1 MSDQTNHTATTNSQP
16 AWAGEL
22 GQKYLDGIAHSFILH
37 FGTADYAVPGV
48 RVKSYLARMFAARD
62 VIVYYNRAEG
72 FSFPTPSMREAFL
85 NAVDL
90 SGNDA
95 RTAQELQLAGLA
107 GDAGPNRN
115 DPRTCLTL
123 ITRLLRQQDAKGGA
137 IAVID
142 YAETILP
149 EGIATPEDRTL
160 LTMVMDWGN
169 DPAIIASGNIAI
181 LMTRDLE
188 NINSALR
195 AASARFEAIEIPLPG
210 YDERLGFVNWFLA
223 DSPVALADDLTVE
236 RVASLTSALSLM
248 AIEDIMLRAQRE
260 GKLTVENIKTRK
272 KEIITSE
279 YTDVLEVL
287 DPERS
292 FDDIGDLDH
301 IKAFMR
307 RSVIDPVLAGNYA
320 RVPMGVLFTGPAGT
334 GKSIMAEAVAKE
346 SGLNC
351 CVLNP
356 AKLFDKYV
364 GGTEQR
370 VHRVFRAIMS
380 LAPAIVFVDEIDQSI
395 SRGESGDSGVSNRF
409 FKSMLEFMSD
419 TSHRGR
425 VVFLAAT
432 NRPDMLDAALRRPG
446 RFDKKIPFLVPDRD
460 GRASIL
466 QVMMRRYMGVQG
478 AGIPAAVLDDT
489 DNWTGAEL
497 EAAVVKAVEL
507 MQDEGLDPVQAI
519 NEATRRMIPST
530 ADIEYMTQIAIR
542 ECNDLDLLP
551 PAYRNRNTINKA
563 REATEASEP
572 LDVRRRRRDF

>member
-1 MSDQTNHTATTNSQP
+1 MSGQNENSTNGQP

-22 GQKYLDGIAHSFILH
+22 SQKYLDGVSHAFILH
-37 FGTADYAVPGV
+37 FGVADYAVPGV
-48 RVKSYLARMFAARD
+48 RIKNYLARMFSARD
-62 VIVYYNRAEG
+62 IIVFYNRAEG
-72 FSFPTPSMREAFL
+72 FSFPAPSMREAFIS
-85 NAVDL
+85 AVGL
-90 SGNDA
+90 GGNDA
-95 RTAQELQLAGLA
+95 RTMQELQLAGLA
-107 GDAGPNRN
+107 GEAGPNRN

-123 ITRLLRQQDAKGGA
+123 ITRLLRRQGDGGA
-137 IAVID
+137 VAIID
-142 YAETILP
+142 YAETLFP
-149 EGIATPEDRTL
+149 EAAGSPEDRTI
-160 LTMVMDWGN
+160 LTMTMDWGT
-169 DPAIIASGNIAI
+169 DPQIIASGNIVI

-188 NINSALR
+188 DVHSSLR
-195 AASARFEAIEIPLPG
+195 AASARFESIEIPLPG
-210 YDERLGFVNWFLA
+210 YEARLEFINWFLA
-223 DSPVALADDLTVE
+223 DSPIALADGLTVE
-236 RVASLTSALSLM
+236 RAANLTSALGLM
-248 AIEDIMLRAQRE
+248 AVEDILLRAQRE
-260 GKLTVENIKTRK
+260 GELTVENIKTRK
-272 KEIITSE
+272 REIITSE

-292 FDDIGDLDH
+292 FADIGDLEYV
-301 IKAFMR
+301 KAFLR
-307 RSVIDPVLAGNYA
+307 RSIIYPVQEVNYN

-370 VHRVFRAIMS
+370 VHRVFRAITS

-409 FKSMLEFMSD
+409 FKAMLEFMSD

-460 GRASIL
+460 GRASIIR
-466 QVMMRRYMGVQG
+466 VMMRRYLNIHDPN
-478 AGIPAAVLDDT
+478 IPALVLDDT

-507 MQDEGLDPVQAI
+507 TQDEEYNPIEALT
-519 NEATRRMIPST
+519 EATRRMIPST
-530 ADIEYMTQIAIR
+530 ADIEFMTQIAIR

-551 PAYRNRNTINKA
+551 PAYRNRSTIQKA
-563 REATEASEP
+563 REAAEAAEAS
-572 LDVRRRRRDF
+572 DVRRRRRDL

>member
-1 MSDQTNHTATTNSQP
+1 MSDQTNTNTTHSQP

-22 GQKYLDGIAHSFILH
+22 GQKYLDGISHSFILH

-90 SGNDA
+90 TGNDA

-107 GDAGPNRN
+107 GDQGPNRN

-123 ITRLLRQQDAKGGA
+123 ITRLLRGQKDGGA

-142 YAETILP
+142 YAETIVP
-149 EGIATPEDRTL
+149 ENAGTPDDRTI

-169 DPAIIASGNIAI
+169 DPAIIQSGNIAI
-181 LMTRDLE
+181 LLTRDLE
-188 NINSALR
+188 DINSALR
-195 AASARFEAIEIPLPG
+195 AASARFEAIEVPLPG
-210 YDERLGFVNWFLA
+210 YDERLGFINWFLN
-223 DSPVALADDLTVE
+223 DSPVALADGLTVE

-248 AIEDIMLRAQRE
+248 AIEDILLRAQRE
-260 GKLTVENIKTRK
+260 GVLTVENIKSRK

-292 FDDIGDLDH
+292 FADIGDLDH

-334 GKSIMAEAVAKE
+334 GKSIMAEAVARE

-370 VHRVFRAIMS
+370 VHRVFRAITS

-395 SRGESGDSGVSNRF
+395 SRGETGDSGVSNRF

-419 TSHRGR
+419 TSHRGK

-466 QVMMRRYMGVQG
+466 QVMMRRYMGVQE
-478 AGIPAAVLDDT
+478 ADIPAAVLDDT

-497 EAAVVKAVEL
+497 EAATVKAVEL

-519 NEATRRMIPST
+519 TEATRRMIPST

-563 REATEASEP
+563 REATEAGDP
-572 LDVRRRRRDF
+572 GDVRRRRRDF